1 MISSLELSRSILLSI
16 VVPRLSI
23 FFDISNREKTNHI
36 LNKVSIMKEKKKL
49 DENKFVFELSVNME
63 WNKYYSNIDFKL
75 SMNLKAWWKK
85 FLNLKFVMIAI
96 VDECLSKF
104 DILLKNIRSKLSVK
118 QI

>member
-1 MISSLELSRSILLSI
+1 MEQIL
-16 VVPRLSI
+16 
-23 FFDISNREKTNHI
+23 F
-36 LNKVSIMKEKKKL
+36 
-49 DENKFVFELSVNME
+49 
-63 WNKYYSNIDFKL
+63 KYRFQIINEF
-75 SMNLKAWWKK
+75 AWWKK